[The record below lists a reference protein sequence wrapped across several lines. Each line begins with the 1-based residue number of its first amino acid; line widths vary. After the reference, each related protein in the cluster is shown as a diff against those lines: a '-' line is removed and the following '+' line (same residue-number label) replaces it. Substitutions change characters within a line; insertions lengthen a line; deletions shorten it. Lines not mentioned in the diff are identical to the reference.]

1 MPISSSDL
9 VFYKSSQSASNG
21 GTIDT
26 TRPLSGTLNELFN
39 DVVVPASGSVSDYVK
54 IFIKNNHSTLALQN
68 AALYFDIADGT
79 YESLDA
85 ALGTSSDTDGTGY
98 TYTHPTTR
106 GSSTIVISSLGAGGS
121 QGVWL
126 KRTVQSSASAVNKT
140 YNLSIQGDT
149 AA

>member
-1 MPISSSDL
+1 MPIASSDL
-9 VFYKSSQSASNG
+9 VFYKSIQAASNG

-39 DVVVPASGSVSDYVK
+39 DVVVPAAGSVSDYVK
-54 IFIKNNHSTLALQN
+54 IFIKNNHATLALQN

-79 YESLDA
+79 YESLDV
-85 ALGTSSDTDGTGY
+85 ALGTASDTDGSGY

-106 GSSTIVISSLGAGGS
+106 GTSTAVIASLVAGS
-121 QGVWL
+121 AQGVWL
-126 KRTVQSSASAVNKT
+126 KRTVQSQASAVNKT